1 MFLYWAALSCPGML
15 RTLLCLLVLGSA
27 RVVAGGEVYDRF
39 PDVIDAAGRYV
50 IYAHGLIVEGDDPRP
65 VSPEFGVYD
74 FPAVVRAL
82 AAGGGFQLIAH
93 HRPKNTVPEA
103 YAETLDGW
111 VRRLLAARVAP
122 GRITLVGFSRGGQ
135 ITALASSRL
144 ASAGIN
150 TAILAACSKGDLVQV
165 PPIVLGGH
173 LLSIYETTDV
183 VGSCATLAARSHL
196 ASFEE
201 VAITTGKKHGAFF
214 QPLPEWL
221 RPLRAW
227 IDKTNR

>member
-1 MFLYWAALSCPGML
+1 M
-15 RTLLCLLVLGSA
+15 
-27 RVVAGGEVYDRF
+27 AGGEIYDRF
-39 PDVIDAAGRYV
+39 PDVIDPAGRYV
-50 IYAHGLIVEGDDPRP
+50 IYSHGLIVEGDDPRP

-82 AAGGGFQLIAH
+82 AAGGGFHLIAH

-103 YAETLDGW
+103 YAEMLDGW
-111 VRRLLAARVAP
+111 VRRLLAAKVAP

-150 TAILAACSKGDLVQV
+150 TAILAACSEGDLVHV

-173 LLSIYETTDV
+173 LLVHVRDHGRHGV
-183 VGSCATLAARSHL
+183 VHDAGRRSRL

-201 VAITTGKKHGAFF
+201 IAISTGKKHGAFY
-214 QPLPEWL
+214 QPLPEWVG
-221 RPLRAW
+221 PLRAW
-227 IDKTNR
+227 IEKTNR